1 MSQLQNIWVSQCLDL
16 YSVTQCLGG
25 TMSGWHN
32 VWVEKCLVVKM
43 SGCQKVGCKK
53 VQVAKYQ
60 VPKCRRIQNCGCPP
74 LWNWA
79 LSRKLPIFVVMAF
92 QN

>member
-1 MSQLQNIWVSQCLDL
+1 MSRLQNVWVSKCLDL
-16 YSVTQCLGG
+16 YAVAQCLGG

-43 SGCQKVGCKK
+43 SGCQKVGFKN
-53 VQVAKYQ
+53 VRVSKYQ
-60 VPKCRRIQNCGCPP
+60 VPKCLRIQNCRLPP

-79 LSRKLPIFVVMAF
+79 
-92 QN
+92 